1 MTDLYIDESLCM
13 HMQVCVFVHLCLNVL
28 ESAYQKSAATLIFEQ
43 SLELTRELVAVAG
56 CESSVSAAICCHN
69 IRVT

>member
-1 MTDLYIDESLCM
+1 MLMSLFVCT
-13 HMQVCVFVHLCLNVL
+13 HKCVPVHVCVNVL
-28 ESAYQKSAATLIFEQ
+28 ESALHTSATTLIFEL
-43 SLELTRELVAVAG
+43 SLGLTRELVAVAG

>member
-1 MTDLYIDESLCM
+1 MCM
-13 HMQVCVFVHLCLNVL
+13 CACVCNCVCVCASVL
-28 ESAYQKSAATLIFEQ
+28 ESAEQKSAVTLIFEQ
-43 SLELTRELVAVAG
+43 SLALTGELVAVAG

>member
-1 MTDLYIDESLCM
+1 MRKKTL
-13 HMQVCVFVHLCLNVL
+13 FVHVCLNVP
-28 ESAYQKSAATLIFEQ
+28 ETEAATLIFEQ
-43 SLELTRELVAVAG
+43 SFFFFLLTRELVAVAG

>member
-1 MTDLYIDESLCM
+1 MCT
-13 HMQVCVFVHLCLNVL
+13 HAGVCVLVRVCLIVL
-28 ESAYQKSAATLIFEQ
+28 ESAFQKSAATLIFEQ

>member
-1 MTDLYIDESLCM
+1 MSVRACET
-13 HMQVCVFVHLCLNVL
+13 VCVCVSVL
-28 ESAYQKSAATLIFEQ
+28 ESAEQKSAVTLIFEQ
-43 SLELTRELVAVAG
+43 SLALTGELVAVAG